1 MLVNKVKEGYEELHC
16 DLVAKLE
23 NIELE
28 AKAKVEAMIAE
39 DKKILNDMLAIIT
52 YEEEVEEELEET
64 EETESTPEYSAE
76 NF

>member
-1 MLVNKVKEGYEELHC
+1 MLVKKVKAGWEEC
-16 DLVAKLE
+16 YADFVAKLE

-28 AKAKVEAMIAE
+28 ARAKVEAMIAE
-39 DKKILNDMLAIIT
+39 DKEILNHMIAEIT
-52 YEEEVEEELEET
+52 YEEEVEETEEP